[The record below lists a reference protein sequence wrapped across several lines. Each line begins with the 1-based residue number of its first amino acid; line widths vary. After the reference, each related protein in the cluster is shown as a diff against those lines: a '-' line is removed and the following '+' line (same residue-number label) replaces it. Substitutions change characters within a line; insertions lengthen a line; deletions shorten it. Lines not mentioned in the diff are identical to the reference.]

1 MRHDIKTSEFERGKI
16 CKLTPFQ
23 NKVSL
28 NSFKLVIGDLW
39 YYGLIFEFAACPNR
53 AVALCRPNNK
63 PEKHKTS
70 VNWWTGWKILG
81 VRTGK
86 PPGIGGRNR
95 QKKIVHAPN
104 GAGFFVGAAKSD
116 LYSHLCRVWLWVTH
130 PNVIELIF
138 YV

>member
-39 YYGLIFEFAACPNR
+39 YHGLIFEFAACPNR

-63 PEKHKTS
+63 SEKHKTS

-86 PPGIGGRNR
+86 SPGIGGRNH
-95 QKKIVHAPN
+95 QKK
-104 GAGFFVGAAKSD
+104 
-116 LYSHLCRVWLWVTH
+116 LYTLLMVRVSLWVL
-130 PNVIELIF
+130 PNQTCIRTCVGF
-138 YV
+138 GCG